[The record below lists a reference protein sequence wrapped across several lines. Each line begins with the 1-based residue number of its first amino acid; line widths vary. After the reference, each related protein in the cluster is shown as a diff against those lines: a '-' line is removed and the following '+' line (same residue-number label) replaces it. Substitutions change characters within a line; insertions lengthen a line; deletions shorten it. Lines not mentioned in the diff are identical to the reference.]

1 MYTKLD
7 PQPTTL
13 EPGETAVTLDS
24 GDIVATSIS
33 VEALETA
40 GDVFITASARAI
52 NADGTARLLPSG
64 RPITATFGHTAKPQ
78 ETTDAGGLTAVQRC
92 CLMAVLGEDTAPLW
106 TDPIHSALRTSSSVR
121 VALTAAADVQAAPSA
136 AELL

>member
-1 MYTKLD
+1 MYTKMD
-7 PQPTTL
+7 PQPTAL
-13 EPGETAVTLDS
+13 EPGETAVTLDT
-24 GDIVATSIS
+24 GEIIATAIT

-40 GDVFITASARAI
+40 GDVFITANARAI

-106 TDPIHSALRTSSSVR
+106 TDPIHAALLTSSSIR